1 MKVKFRKQLEVLTK
15 VHKLS
20 KEKPGEEQV
29 RSSIDK
35 KRIIIEETKKLLK
48 EYRTVVI
55 LDNAN
60 TPSKLYRYIRQR
72 YSDIFY
78 IKMIK
83 NTLLL
88 KAMEELGISNT
99 DEIAKYLK
107 GSCMVIFT
115 NVNSFEAKLV
125 LDKISVPYR
134 IKPGE
139 KIEHEIVIPPIRT
152 ELKPGP
158 VMSLFGR
165 LKIPIQVRD
174 GVIWIARESTIARP
188 GDVVTP
194 ELVSVF
200 EKLGIEPKLLKP
212 NVKVAYEEGLV
223 IPADKLAIDIEGT
236 RTQLLDGLK
245 TALSFAVELVV
256 PEPNV
261 VKVAISRAYLRACNL
276 AAELGVVTKETAS
289 LVVTSALRRAYALAS
304 VLAQKVPELASIVP
318 QAPQQLAVTEEKK
331 AEEEKPKEEK
341 EEEKETVS
349 EEQLAEGLT
358 ALFG

>member
-1 MKVKFRKQLEVLTK
+1 MKAKHRKQLEVLVK

-20 KEKPGEEQV
+20 KDRLKEKQV
-29 RSSIDK
+29 RPSIEK
-35 KRIIIEETKKLLK
+35 KKIIIEEAKKLLAS
-48 EYRTVVI
+48 YRTVI
-55 LDNAN
+55 FLDNTS

-72 YSDIFY
+72 YSDVFY

-88 KAMEELGISNT
+88 KAMEELGMPNI
-99 DEIAKYLK
+99 DEVAKYLK
-107 GSCMVIFT
+107 GSCMVMFT
-115 NVNSFEAKLV
+115 NMNPFEAKLA

-139 KIEHEIVIPPIRT
+139 KIEHEIVIPPTRT

-158 VMSLFGR
+158 IMSLFGR

-188 GDVVTP
+188 GDTVTP

-212 NVKVAYEEGLV
+212 NIKVAYERGL
-223 IPADKLAIDIEGT
+223 ILPADKLIVDIEGI
-236 RTQLLDGLK
+236 RAQLLDGLK
-245 TALSFAVELVV
+245 TAISFAVELVV

-261 VKVAISRAYLRACNL
+261 VRVAISRAYLRACGL
-276 AAELGVVTKETAS
+276 AAELGVITKETAS
-289 LVVTSALRRAYALAS
+289 LVITSALRKAYALAS
-304 VLAQKVPELASIVP
+304 VLAQKIPELASIVP
-318 QAPQQLAVTEEKK
+318 QVSQQSSVASVAEEKKTEEKL
-331 AEEEKPKEEK
+331 EEGERKES
-341 EEEKETVS
+341 VS